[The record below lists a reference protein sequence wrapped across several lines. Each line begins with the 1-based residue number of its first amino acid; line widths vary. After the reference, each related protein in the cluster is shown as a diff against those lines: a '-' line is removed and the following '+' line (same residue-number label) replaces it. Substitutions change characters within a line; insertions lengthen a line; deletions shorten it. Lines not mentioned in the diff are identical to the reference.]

1 MTDEIDLAA
10 RKGFSAEVLADCAPP
25 SPYHGWLQQAR
36 RSVVPQ
42 GEFWF
47 YVNNI
52 TPGANQAAAIK
63 SRLGPQ
69 GQSLTVRLIARLNP

>member
-1 MTDEIDLAA
+1 MDDEIDLVN
-10 RKGFSAEVLADCAPP
+10 RKGFSAEVLADCGPG
-25 SPYHGWLQQAR
+25 SPYQGWLQQAR

-52 TPGANQAAAIK
+52 TLGITQETAIK
-63 SRLGPQ
+63 NRLGTQ
-69 GQSLTVRLIARLNP
+69 GQALMVRLIARLP